1 MTTPY
6 LWLNDEKLVGQAMIG
21 APSNVMQFTG
31 LKDKNDIEI
40 YEGDICLNESGR
52 IAKIIYLD
60 SGACFDAVA
69 LNEKGDSKGFEP
81 QMWSYRIRVIANIY
95 QNPELLES
103 K

>member
-1 MTTPY
+1 MHS
-6 LWLNDEKLVGQAMIG
+6 WQEMVNLNKIHLLADQNNKYPVTQY
-21 APSNVMQFTG
+21 TG
-31 LKDKNDIEI
+31 RNDKNGIEI
-40 YEGDICLNESGR
+40 YEGDICVNESGR
-52 IAKIIYLD
+52 IARIIYLD

-95 QNPELLES
+95 QNPELLEG